1 MHAED
6 FRTPSPVP
14 RPPRIYFPL
23 YGVITDLSLNLLCDM
38 KRIPIAVLL
47 LCFVLSAGAK
57 TLPIFELTTSK
68 QAVASK
74 VNGTFRFAL
83 DPGMLKDAYAQK
95 SFTTSLSR
103 YAFDPADLE
112 GLTDVQLDLTEFS
125 IVGAQTHVIVMT
137 ENGEVPG
144 PMPTVRTYRGSVRGI
159 VGSLAVIS
167 IDPKG
172 TVSGMVRLTNNTYT
186 LGSNRGELH
195 VAYLTKTSDI
205 ENFADLGRCAMYD
218 ETQYVKNTKPRTKSG
233 GAAPLAA
240 TQSMTMAVD
249 VDKAGNDYFGSQGD
263 ATNYITSRFATISAV
278 YEDEL
283 DLGITLG
290 RIFIYAVPDPYAN
303 SANTDQLL
311 QKFTNH
317 WKNNNANVDRT
328 LAHLF
333 SKQDLD
339 GAGGASGLAWLAG
352 MCRKDIGYGVTR
364 IMGNEGV
371 DDGVIAHEVGHN
383 VGSAHT
389 HNCQQY
395 QPPIDSCVAAE
406 GGCYPG
412 TKQVKGTIMSYCN
425 SKNFTFHPR
434 TRVVMKDEI
443 ALAAC
448 LGSLAQIQVKTDSV
462 QFGAIVVNATK
473 DTLITALVKNTGTVP
488 LTISSIRIENV
499 EVEDEF
505 YLVGIPALPL
515 VLQPNGTQN
524 ITVGFKP
531 AFGGDRF
538 GDLVIAH
545 NATGGQSVIGLHG
558 VGAFPLP
565 IFETELDFGAIETS
579 GNFDTTFLYVE
590 NIGDAPLSVSKV
602 QISGVSASEFSI
614 VSGAPP
620 PNISVPANEY
630 GTIVVRFTP
639 TSIGPKNAQ
648 LSFTHDGFEP
658 PDNVDIIDLYADVV
672 SLASVKPGNRSLT
685 ASLSVTPNP
694 TSEKMTI
701 DIKSEIAGVACQ
713 IVLVDQLGRM
723 VAEIASEKLTAEG
736 LHTVW
741 TIDPHIA
748 SGTYQLVAK
757 IGGAQLSERVVVL
770 KK

>member
-1 MHAED
+1 
-6 FRTPSPVP
+6 
-14 RPPRIYFPL
+14 
-23 YGVITDLSLNLLCDM
+23 M

-47 LCFVLSAGAK
+47 LCVVLSAAAK
-57 TLPIFELTTSK
+57 TLPIFQLTTSK
-68 QAVASK
+68 QAVATR

-83 DPGMLKDAYAQK
+83 DQGMLKDAYGQK

-103 YAFDPADLE
+103 YAFDPTDLE

-125 IVGAQTHVIVMT
+125 IVSEKTHVIVLT

-144 PMPTVRTYRGSVRGI
+144 PMPTVRTFRGPVRGI
-159 VGSLAVIS
+159 AGSLAVIS

-186 LGSNRGELH
+186 LGSNRGELN

-205 ENFADLGRCAMYD
+205 ENSANLGRCEMFD
-218 ETQYVKNTKPRTKSG
+218 ETQYVKNTKVGRTKNSG
-233 GAAPLAA
+233 AMPQAA

-249 VDKAGNDYFGSQGD
+249 VDKAGNDFFGSQSD
-263 ATNYITSRFATISAV
+263 ATNFITSRFATISAV
-278 YEDEL
+278 YEAEL

-317 WKNNNANVDRT
+317 WKNNNSGVDRT

-339 GAGGASGLAWLAG
+339 GPNGASGLAWLAG

-364 IMGNEGV
+364 IMGSEQFPSI
-371 DDGVIAHEVGHN
+371 DDGVIGHEVGHN

-412 TKQVKGTIMSYCN
+412 TKQVVGTIMSYCN
-425 SKNFTFHPR
+425 QKNFTFHPR

-443 ALAAC
+443 AIAPC

-462 QFGAIVVNATK
+462 QFGAIVVNVSK
-473 DTLITALVKNTGTVP
+473 DTLLTALLKNTGTVP

-505 YLVGIPALPL
+505 YLVGLPTL
-515 VLQPNGTQN
+515 PRVLQPNATQN

-531 AFGGDRF
+531 AYGGDRF

-558 VGAFPLP
+558 VGAVPLP
-565 IFETELDFGAIETS
+565 IFETEVDFGTIETS
-579 GNFDTTFLYVE
+579 GNYDTTFLYVD
-590 NIGDAPLSVSKV
+590 NIGDAPLTISKV
-602 QISGVSASEFSI
+602 QLSGVSASEFSI
-614 VSGAPP
+614 VSGQPP
-620 PNISVPANEY
+620 PNISVPADAQ
-630 GTIVVRFTP
+630 GSIILRFTP

-648 LSFTHDGFEP
+648 LSFTHDGFDP
-658 PDNVDIIDLYADVV
+658 PNNVDIIDLYADVV

-701 DIKSEIAGVACQ
+701 DIKSEIAGEACQ
-713 IVLVDQLGRM
+713 IVLVDQLGRT

-757 IGGAQLSERVVVL
+757 IGGAQLSERVVIL

>member
-1 MHAED
+1 
-6 FRTPSPVP
+6 
-14 RPPRIYFPL
+14 
-23 YGVITDLSLNLLCDM
+23 M

-47 LCFVLSAGAK
+47 VCIVLSAGAK
-57 TLPIFELTTSK
+57 TLPIFQLTTSK
-68 QAVASK
+68 QAVASR
-74 VNGTFRFAL
+74 VNGSFRFAL
-83 DPGMLKDAYAQK
+83 DQGMLKDAYAQK

-103 YAFDPADLE
+103 YAFDPTDLE
-112 GLTDVQLDLTEFS
+112 GVTDVQLDLTEFS
-125 IVGAQTHVIVMT
+125 IVSEKTHVIVLT

-159 VGSLAVIS
+159 AGSLAVIS

-205 ENFADLGRCAMYD
+205 ENFADLGRCEMYD
-218 ETQYVKNTKPRTKSG
+218 ETLYDKRVKQKAPTPKSG
-233 GAAPLAA
+233 GAMPQAA

-249 VDKAGNDYFGSQGD
+249 VDKAGNDFFGSQGD

-278 YEDEL
+278 YEAEL
-283 DLGITLG
+283 DMGITLG
-290 RIFIYAVPDPYAN
+290 RIFIYAVPDPYVN

-317 WKNNNANVDRT
+317 WKNNNTNVDRT

-333 SKQDLD
+333 SKQNLD
-339 GAGGASGLAWLAG
+339 NPNGAMGLAWLAG
-352 MCRKDIGYGVTR
+352 MCRKDIGYGVSR
-364 IMGNEGV
+364 LMANEQFPAV
-371 DDGVIAHEVGHN
+371 DDGVVGHEVGHN

-412 TKQVKGTIMSYCN
+412 TKQVVGTIMSYCN
-425 SKNFTFHPR
+425 QKNFTFHPR

-473 DTLITALVKNTGTVP
+473 DTLITALLKNTGTVP
-488 LTISSIRIENV
+488 LTITSIRIENV
-499 EVEDEF
+499 EVDDEF
-505 YLVGIPALPL
+505 YLKSLPALPI

-531 AFGGDRF
+531 AYGGDRY

-565 IFETELDFGAIETS
+565 IFETELDFGTIETS
-579 GNFDTTFLYVE
+579 GNYDTTFLYVD

-602 QISGVSASEFSI
+602 QLSGVSASEFSI

-620 PNISVPANEY
+620 PNISVPADGQ
-630 GTIVVRFTP
+630 GTLVVRFTP

-648 LSFTHDGFEP
+648 LSITHDGFDP
-658 PDNVDIIDLYADVV
+658 PNNVDIIDLYADVV

-701 DIKSEIAGVACQ
+701 DIKSEIAGEACQ
-713 IVLVDQLGRM
+713 IVLVDQLGRT

-757 IGGAQLSERVVVL
+757 IGGAQLSERVVIL